1 MLVSGGSIYV
11 GSSAITEV
19 YQGADL
25 VWSNGVPAPAWPS
38 NYFYPNL
45 SGTIYDLNGV
55 SFWKSSLVS
64 GQTYMLIANRTDCE
78 GEGGYGFWSIEPES
92 GSGQIKLGEKSLTT
106 QILPNKNYQNAWI
119 NVYDG
124 YEIHFS
130 SFGDFDGGS
139 AIAFKSEEDV
149 CGDGT
154 YLPSSA
160 NWNNIELAINL
171 NEGGA
176 SSRNSRFENLV
187 RNCLNLKY
195 IALHKDGTNTGST
208 ITLTGS
214 TAWTADSMKFTEWYC
229 PGTTFII
236 ENTSWW
242 RSRID
247 WGIAAARNVTFKD
260 GNGNIITQ

>member
-25 VWSNGVPAPAWPS
+25 VWSNGVPAPAWPD
-38 NYFYPNL
+38 NYFYPNGL
-45 SGTIYDLNGV
+45 DYSGFGNGA
-55 SFWKSSLVS
+55 SFWKNSLTS
-64 GQTYMLIANRTDCE
+64 GQTYSIGATRTDCE
-78 GEGGYGFWSIEPES
+78 GEGGGGYWAIQPKVGN
-92 GSGQIKLGEKSLTT
+92 GQAQYEKYTTT
-106 QILPNKNYQNAWI
+106 QIIPNKNYQYAWV
-119 NVYDG
+119 NVYDDW
-124 YEIHFS
+124 EIHFNN
-130 SFGDFDGGS
+130 FGDFDGGT
-139 AIAFKSEEDV
+139 AICYKSRV
-149 CGDGT
+149 QSCGDGA

-171 NEGGA
+171 NPNSEYH
-176 SSRNSRFENLV
+176 NSRFGNLV
-187 RNCLNLKY
+187 RNCPNLKY

-208 ITLTGS
+208 IALTGS